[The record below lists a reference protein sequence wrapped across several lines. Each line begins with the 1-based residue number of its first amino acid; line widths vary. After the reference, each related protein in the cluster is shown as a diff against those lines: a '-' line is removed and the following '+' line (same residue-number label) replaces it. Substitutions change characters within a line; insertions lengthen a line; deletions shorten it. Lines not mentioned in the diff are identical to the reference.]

1 MASSVCLVPLYM
13 DIVTAAQF
21 DKDLSKNL
29 SSLPVHCG
37 FEAEFAS
44 AVPHDRL
51 PTILEAFLKDPSTDL
66 SSVPDTTGPKPGIK
80 VDPRYGASHGSAYT
94 EWSVETDSTVK
105 GDEHHPY
112 AVELVSP
119 ILSLPDMIHGLKAV
133 TSFMQGSIESH
144 EGAETTLA
152 QTNKETGCHL
162 TFSIEQVNPRDVDVL
177 KLAVL
182 LGESHWAD
190 VFDRHDSGWADE
202 ATTEFI
208 GWLKNSKVTL
218 ENVAK
223 RISDYLN
230 GERNST
236 EDYNLS
242 KWLTNNTSKYRSIN
256 MNKDNKGII
265 EFRLPGGK
273 DYQYR
278 FDKLA
283 VMAERFAY
291 AFYAAAD
298 KNAYADYYRKKLIS
312 MAVRFLNSPEAASA
326 NAASITDPAKV
337 FLRIRSVAENTY
349 LCFLVEDKAWA
360 APIVAIPVEDIGE
373 GSYKIVSVVA
383 VAQQDFKSVSGPRT
397 LVKASKDGSPYFKYY
412 LFDPKF
418 KIADGVFDGIVTSFL
433 KPKTVTDV
441 RKVPHYVILAT
452 NEMNPDV
459 YLQVEDTKVDSSL
472 PAAVQEV
479 LKEEQESAESWIKP
493 DGKIDVVKFRDLVEL
508 SDIITLFH
516 LHKKYNKELNDAVNQ
531 DSDVGNV
538 ALLAADVLAE
548 DKFNLGETLGRS
560 AQDIASYITSES
572 YARDLTKAW
581 GEKISLDLPSSLED
595 LVDLDRRARLATH
608 YRLYAACSGAQV
620 RRIQIYPDSDLETTF
635 YLDVIRSLPDDYKEK
650 LLHRSALTVAS
661 LLGNGFIGSTD
672 LRIAIAE
679 LSILIDHIPDSANS
693 MDPRLDDLFQMLVG
707 MDNINIVEATY
718 KLLEERLPKHPNFV
732 KKVQKAYAE
741 RYTNSILSS
750 YDETDSVSSW
760 LRSIST
766 SNGIEFNARVPNDT
780 IKNILDYISKGIDA
794 GTLHIDSSEVFYCA
808 SVFVSAYALGIIAA
822 IPVKLDKEHTALAAV
837 NWVSAKAVDYDDKKY
852 ISICNR
858 LLAIAPKLKSYLY
871 KAALHDLAS
880 YTTVSGMGNLA
891 VASAKL
897 IAIGYASHDSQAFGA
912 GSATF
917 FNALVK
923 HYKTAWVSSTTAS
936 LLDELDSLCSLPRPL
951 PSCPLFDAIA
961 KVVASYPLTG
971 DPAANECQAKL
982 SEYVVTSKTV
992 ANKKDVFVAYPKMQI
1007 TLSAVDPIAYPD
1019 DVPPKYRL
1027 APKQLA
1033 AFFGSAS
1040 DETFDHSSLTP
1051 LPFKASHLLIS
1062 NMRAY
1067 TVEQLKELA
1076 SYPAPTADAMDFGDT
1091 LSRTIFAATKSG
1103 TCPADSLTVNTV
1115 LALMNSSS
1123 FLLNYIDSIKAP
1135 GEDFYRYHMFAADD
1149 QNVDIGAS
1157 VFTSLLPAYQVF
1169 KDSKVPEARTLR
1181 IVPFVDIVQL
1191 LVSQHALTGDAF
1203 CSKEFVSFYKFC
1215 VKNGIAAK
1223 VSSTEIPGGLLL
1235 QYGQLDLYG
1244 KHAAIID
1251 AILHD
1256 IDVSG
1261 VAIQSLYTGYGYP
1274 YYGNK

>member
-1 MASSVCLVPLYM
+1 M

-66 SSVPDTTGPKPGIK
+66 ASVPDTTGPKPGIK
-80 VDPRYGASHGSAYT
+80 IDPRYGASHGSTYT
-94 EWSVETDSTVK
+94 KWSVETDSTVR

-119 ILSLPDMIHGLKAV
+119 ILSLPAMIHGLKAV
-133 TSFMQGSIESH
+133 TSFMQGTIESP

-182 LGESHWAD
+182 LGENHWAD

-202 ATTEFI
+202 ATAQFI
-208 GWLKNSKVTL
+208 GWLKSSKVTL

-223 RISDYLN
+223 RIGDYLS

-236 EDYNLS
+236 EDYDLS
-242 KWLTNNTSKYRSIN
+242 TWLTNNTYKYRSIN
-256 MNKDNKGII
+256 MSKDRKGII

-298 KNAYADYYRKKLIS
+298 KDAYADYYRKKLIS
-312 MAVRFLNSPEAASA
+312 IAVKFLNSPESASA
-326 NAASITDPAKV
+326 EASQITDATKV
-337 FLRIRSVAENTY
+337 FLRIRSVAENNY
-349 LCFLVEDKAWA
+349 LCFLTEDKAWA
-360 APIVAIPVEDIGE
+360 APIVAIPLQDIGD
-373 GSYKIVSVVA
+373 GSYKIVSIVA
-383 VAQQDFKSVSGPRT
+383 VAQQDFKSVSGTRT

-560 AQDIASYITSES
+560 AQNIASYITSES

-620 RRIQIYPDSDLETTF
+620 RRIQIYPDSELEQTF
-635 YLDVIRSLPDDYKEK
+635 YLDVIRALPDDYKEK
-650 LLHRSALTVAS
+650 LLRRSSLTVAS
-661 LLGNGFIGSTD
+661 LLEDTTEGHS
-672 LRIAIAE
+672 AIKFEE
-679 LSILIDHIPDSANS
+679 LSVLIDHIPDPVDSI
-693 MDPRLDDLFQMLVG
+693 DPRLENLFQ
-707 MDNINIVEATY
+707 NIVAASVNDAKATY
-718 KLLEERLPKHPNFV
+718 TLLAEKLPKHPNFV
-732 KKVQKAYAE
+732 KQLQKAYAE
-741 RYTNSILSS
+741 YCANSLLSS
-750 YDETDSVSSW
+750 YDDTDSISSW
-760 LRSIST
+760 LRSVSSAAGT
-766 SNGIEFNARVPNDT
+766 EFKASLPDASIQKV
-780 IKNILDYISKGIDA
+780 LDYISKGIDA

-808 SVFVSAYALGIIAA
+808 SVFVSAYALGLITA

-837 NWVSAKAVDYDDKKY
+837 NWISAEAADYGDKEY
-852 ISICNR
+852 ITICNR
-858 LLAIAPKLKSYLY
+858 LLSIAPKLKSYLY
-871 KAALHDLAS
+871 KEALHDLPS
-880 YTTVSGMGNLA
+880 YATAESMRNLA
-891 VASAKL
+891 RASAKF
-897 IAIGYASHDSQAFGA
+897 IAIGYASHGSQAFGA

-923 HYKTAWVSSTTAS
+923 HYKTAWNSSAMED
-936 LLDELDSLCSLPRPL
+936 LLNDLDSLCSLPRPL

-1223 VSSTEIPGGLLL
+1223 VSSNEIPGGLLL